1 MAVLIFANG
10 KISEGAW
17 IQSYIQ
23 NPSVVIAANGGLSH
37 LIDVDLIPDLLIGD
51 FDSVDSKLTE
61 SSVRGGAHSIRHRA
75 DKDKTDLELALLYA
89 QQHFVEPILVFG
101 ATGGRIDHSLANLML
116 LAHPDLLGQ
125 DITYIDLGYRIWVV
139 HDRTKITGE
148 PGDLISLIPV
158 NGEAYVETTNG
169 LRWPLNN
176 ETLEFGPT
184 RGVSNEL
191 SDKTAEIVLI
201 SGIIICIHTK
211 KRIGLFE

>member
-17 IQSYIQ
+17 IQSHIQ
-23 NPSVVIAANGGLSH
+23 NPSVVIAANGGLTH
-37 LIDVDLIPDLLIGD
+37 LLDVDLTPDLIIGD
-51 FDSVDSKLTE
+51 FDSVDSKLID
-61 SSVRGGAHSIRHRA
+61 SSVQGGARSIKHRA

-89 QQHFVEPILVFG
+89 HQHFIEPILVFG

-125 DITYIDLGYRIWVV
+125 DITYIDFGYRIWIV
-139 HDRTKITGE
+139 HDHTEITGE

-158 NGEAYVETTNG
+158 NGEAYVETTSG

-176 ETLEFGPT
+176 ETLEFGVT

-191 SDKTAEIVLI
+191 SEKIAEIVLI

-211 KRIGLFE
+211 KRMHSID